1 MLCKNNKSNLMERKA
16 VDTQQLSEEGSSSEN
31 RSILS
36 RIEEKNNLAI
46 AEKGRAETSTVS
58 QS

>member
-1 MLCKNNKSNLMERKA
+1 MERKA